1 MTTTAQRGSQSRL
14 PLHVRVMLRLNR
26 KGLPP
31 PECAVTVQ
39 KGIEVPAPG
48 GVTLRTD
55 HYIPQLNGA
64 APTLLVRSPYGRGF
78 PWDHLFGAL
87 FGEQGFHVVIQSCR
101 GTGGSGGTYEPFRH
115 EQADGQAAVAWLRE
129 QDWFSGALGT
139 IGPSYLSYV
148 QGALAADPPPELRAL
163 VMQNGVLN
171 PYAVTYPGG
180 AFALENILVAA
191 AATLGFERGMV
202 ALVKVMLRLQ
212 RHLRR
217 ATMTLPLIDAYP
229 PALGGRVD
237 FIEQWL
243 ARPDAADPYWG
254 ARNLA
259 GGARPALPVSLLT
272 GWDDICLDQTL
283 DIYAQQ
289 RANGSPVRLVVGPWT
304 HSSAFS
310 RDMPIV
316 FGEALGWLRAHL
328 SEDPSR
334 PAQPPVRV
342 HVGGAGEWRDLPDWP
357 PPQRIS
363 QPWYLTA
370 DGGLGT
376 APPAAAGS
384 SSFRYDPAD
393 PTPSVGGQLLTSKA
407 GAANNKA
414 LEARADVLV
423 FTSAPLAQALD
434 VIGPVSAA
442 LRVCASH
449 PNFDI
454 FARLCDVD
462 PRGLSRNVCDGLLR
476 HRPAGA
482 TGMTGE
488 NPRGVTGENPPDLTG
503 ENPPDLTGENPRGV
517 TGENPPDL
525 TGENP
530 RGVTGENPP
539 DLTGENS
546 PDLTGENPPGVTGE
560 NPPDVTRADPPG
572 PAGETPVAVA
582 MSSTA
587 YRFAAGHRLRLQISG
602 GAHPRFARNTGTGE
616 PPATGTRLVPVDV
629 TIRHDTDRPA
639 TLLLPVIATPSP

>member
-1 MTTTAQRGSQSRL
+1 MTATALRGSQSRL
-14 PLHVRVMLRLNR
+14 PRHVRVMLRLNR

-55 HYIPQLNGA
+55 HYIPQLSGPL
-64 APTLLVRSPYGRGF
+64 PTLLVRSPYGRGF
-78 PWDHLFGAL
+78 PWDHMFGAL
-87 FGEQGFHVVIQSCR
+87 FAEQGFHVVIQSCR

-163 VMQNGVLN
+163 VIQNAVLD
-171 PYAVTYPGG
+171 PYALTYPGG
-180 AFALENILVAA
+180 ALALENLLVAT

-217 ATMTLPLIDAYP
+217 ATMTLPVIDAYP
-229 PALGGRVD
+229 AALGGRVD
-237 FIEQWL
+237 FFEQWL
-243 ARPDAADPYWG
+243 THPDAADPYWG
-254 ARNLA
+254 AVNLA
-259 GGARPALPVSLLT
+259 GGALPAAAVSLLT

-283 DIYAQQ
+283 DIYGRQ
-289 RANGSPVRLVVGPWT
+289 RASGSPVRLVVGPWT

-310 RDMPIV
+310 KDMPIV

-328 SEDPSR
+328 SENPDR
-334 PAQPPVRV
+334 PEHPPVRV
-342 HVGGAGEWRDLPDWP
+342 HVGGCDEWRDLPDWP

-370 DGGLGT
+370 DGGLGP
-376 APPAAAGS
+376 AAPAAAGS
-384 SSFRYDPAD
+384 SSFHYDPAD
-393 PTPSVGGQLLTSKA
+393 PTPSAGGQLLTAKA
-407 GAANNKA
+407 GAVDNKA

-423 FTSAPLAQALD
+423 FTSAPLSQALD
-434 VIGPVSAA
+434 VIGPVSAE
-442 LRVCASH
+442 LRVHTSH
-449 PNFDI
+449 PHFDI

-462 PRGLSRNVCDGLLR
+462 PRGRSRNVCDGLLR
-476 HRPAGA
+476 HRPAA
-482 TGMTGE
+482 A
-488 NPRGVTGENPPDLTG
+488 PDANGDNQPGTAG
-503 ENPPDLTGENPRGV
+503 GNQPDT
-517 TGENPPDL
+517 
-525 TGENP
+525 
-530 RGVTGENPP
+530 
-539 DLTGENS
+539 
-546 PDLTGENPPGVTGE
+546 
-560 NPPDVTRADPPG
+560 
-572 PAGETPVAVA
+572 AGETQIEVA

-587 YRFAAGHRLRLQISG
+587 YRFAAGHQLRLQVSG

-616 PPATGTRLVPVDV
+616 PPATATRLVPVDV
-629 TIRHDTDRPA
+629 TIRHDTGRPA
-639 TLLLPVIATPSP
+639 TLSLPVMPAVSRA